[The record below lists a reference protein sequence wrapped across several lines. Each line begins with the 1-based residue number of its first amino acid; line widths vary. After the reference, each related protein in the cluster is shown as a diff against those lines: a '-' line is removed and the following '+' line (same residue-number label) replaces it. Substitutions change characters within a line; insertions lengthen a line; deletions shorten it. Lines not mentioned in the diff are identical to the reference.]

1 MLRLRVL
8 VAMAGPTQA
17 WSVGDVYECDAVAA
31 ARLVAAGRAEYLDPP
46 APPSAPEAAMAVPA
60 PERAVRPRARGRG

>member
-1 MLRLRVL
+1 MRRLRVL
-8 VAMAGPTQA
+8 VAMAGPDQG

-46 APPSAPEAAMAVPA
+46 AVPSAPEAAMAAA
-60 PERAVRPRARGRG
+60 PERAMRPRAKGRG